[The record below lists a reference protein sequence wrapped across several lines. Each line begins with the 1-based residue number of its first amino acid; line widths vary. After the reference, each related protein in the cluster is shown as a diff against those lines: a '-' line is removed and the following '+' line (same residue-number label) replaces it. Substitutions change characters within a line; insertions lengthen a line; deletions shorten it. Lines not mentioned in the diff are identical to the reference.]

1 MGKAQNTTRR
11 LLPKSA
17 HMIAFDLRAE
27 ARRLAPQAL
36 EVIEQALSSK
46 DERTRLVAA
55 TIVLER
61 GWGKP
66 QVQVDAAVTHKFC
79 IAPEVME
86 QSDWLRSRG
95 QPEVLAQLKAACPD
109 ASTPDDII
117 DLKAESD
124 DTKH

>member
-17 HMIAFDLRAE
+17 HMVAFDLRAE

-66 QVQVDAAVTHKFC
+66 QVQVDAADLHCARGHGAIRLAAV
-79 IAPEVME
+79 P
-86 QSDWLRSRG
+86 RS
-95 QPEVLAQLKAACPD
+95 
-109 ASTPDDII
+109 
-117 DLKAESD
+117 AEGSGAD
-124 DTKH
+124 EGGLPRCAGRRC